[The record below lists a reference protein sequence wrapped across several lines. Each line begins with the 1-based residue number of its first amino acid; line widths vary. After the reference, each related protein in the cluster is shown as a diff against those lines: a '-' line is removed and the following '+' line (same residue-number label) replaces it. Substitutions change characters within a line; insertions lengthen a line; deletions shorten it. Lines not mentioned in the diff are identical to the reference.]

1 MTGLAISNLILWCLQ
16 IATIVVV
23 VALARQVGLLHL
35 RLRPLGAGRTEDGPP
50 IGARFDLSP
59 AASLGGGQIPV
70 VVSGYLS
77 LITFVNPGCS
87 TCSPTLDAVKRLR
100 AVEGKVRFI
109 VAVDGEERPG
119 IKYVHSYGLMNVVGS
134 GSIAVL
140 DSHSRPFVVVLRD
153 DGTVLATGVPNTLEQ
168 LEVLLAEARHMTSV
182 ADRSGEPGGH
192 SSPAGGD
199 SGIEVTELA
208 LFDPAGPAGGR
219 EDHAG

>member
-1 MTGLAISNLILWCLQ
+1 MTGLAVSNLILWCLQ

-23 VALARQVGLLHL
+23 AALARQVGLLHL

-70 VVSGYLS
+70 VVPGYLS

-100 AVEGKVRFI
+100 AVEAEVRFI

-119 IKYVHSYGLMNVVGS
+119 IKYVQGYGLMNVVGS
-134 GSIAVL
+134 GSIGVL
-140 DSHSRPFVVVLRD
+140 DSRSRPFVVVLRH

-168 LEVLLAEARHMTSV
+168 LEVLLAEARHTTSV
-182 ADRSGEPGGH
+182 VDRSGEPGGH
-192 SSPAGGD
+192 LSPAGGD
-199 SGIEVTELA
+199 SEMEVTELA
-208 LFDPAGPAGGR
+208 PVDPARAARGS
-219 EDHAG
+219 DHYAS

>member
-140 DSHSRPFVVVLRD
+140 DSYFRPFVVVLRD
-153 DGTVLATGVPNTLEQ
+153 DGMVLATGVPNTLEQ

-208 LFDPAGPAGGR
+208 LFDPAGPAGGS

>member
-153 DGTVLATGVPNTLEQ
+153 DGMVLATGVPNTLEQ

-208 LFDPAGPAGGR
+208 LFDPAGPAGGS

>member
-87 TCSPTLDAVKRLR
+87 TCSPTLDAAKRLR

-208 LFDPAGPAGGR
+208 LFDPAGPAGGS
-219 EDHAG
+219 EDHAD

>member
-1 MTGLAISNLILWCLQ
+1 MTGLAVSNLILWCLQ

-23 VALARQVGLLHL
+23 AALARQVGLLHL
-35 RLRPLGAGRTEDGPP
+35 RLRPLGAGRTQDGPP

-70 VVSGYLS
+70 VVPGYLS

-100 AVEGKVRFI
+100 AVEAEVRFI

-119 IKYVHSYGLMNVVGS
+119 IKYVQGYGLMNVVGS
-134 GSIAVL
+134 GSIGVL
-140 DSHSRPFVVVLRD
+140 DSHSRPFVVVLRH

-168 LEVLLAEARHMTSV
+168 LEVLLAEARHTTSV
-182 ADRSGEPGGH
+182 VDRSGEPGGH
-192 SSPAGGD
+192 SALAGGD
-199 SGIEVTELA
+199 SEIEVTELA
-208 LFDPAGPAGGR
+208 LFDSTRAAQGS
-219 EDHAG
+219 DHHAG